1 MKKKHANQAGFTL
14 IEMIVALLIGVMI
27 SIAVLRTVFSFVR
40 SQRTLRAISDLTVAT
55 ETIINELTHDIHW
68 ASSMDETG
76 LPDSLFLV
84 VDGQNIDYELN
95 TSMEPVSVTKNGEP
109 LNPRT
114 VKVVDMQIENLSDA
128 GALPL
133 LEITIILEN
142 NTTLGSRS
150 IKETKTIVSMRNKQE
165 APPP

>member
-1 MKKKHANQAGFTL
+1 MMKKKQANQAGFTL

-84 VDGQNIDYELN
+84 VDGHNIDYELN

-109 LNPRT
+109 LNPGT

-165 APPP
+165 TPP